1 MNAATKEL
9 HESKASAAP
18 KAVLLLIPGMLNG
31 NDIWD
36 GVIDALCMKAGDS
49 VRVVIA
55 DVLTQSTI
63 QDMARDAWKCLD
75 GVAQGNPFYVA
86 GFSMGGYVA
95 LEMLA
100 NQKHPIR
107 EAWLLS
113 TSAEPE
119 SDASTPL
126 REKAIASFESDFE
139 KTIQNTARWGTF
151 EKTPEQLQ
159 PVVESMR
166 KLGAATAIRQTRA
179 IMKRSD
185 HRGQLRGLDIPVHII
200 CGKEDRITP
209 IALSQE
215 LAQTIPTAQLQMI
228 ERAGHMLPLE
238 QPVLIAE
245 SMSARIVG

>member
-1 MNAATKEL
+1 MNAATQQLQEGQ
-9 HESKASAAP
+9 ASAAP

-36 GVIDALCMKAGDS
+36 GVIDVLSMKAGDS
-49 VRVVIA
+49 IRVVIG

-63 QDMARDAWKCLD
+63 EDMARDAWRCLD
-75 GVAQGNPFYVA
+75 GVAPGTPFYVA

-113 TSAEPE
+113 TSALPE
-119 SDASTPL
+119 SDASAPM
-126 REKAIASFESDFE
+126 REKAITSFESDFE

-151 EKTPEQLQ
+151 EKTAEQLQ
-159 PVVESMR
+159 PVVQSMR

-185 HRGQLRGLDIPVHII
+185 HRDRLRGLDIPVHII

-209 IALSQE
+209 MALSQE
-215 LAQTIPTAQLQMI
+215 LARTIPSAQLQMI
-228 ERAGHMLPLE
+228 ERTGHMLPFE
-238 QPVLIAE
+238 QPALLAE
-245 SMSARIVG
+245 SMGARIVG